1 MQLFLDILMQYR
13 LGYLYIDGFGVDI
26 NFSKVVP
33 CQLVFLFRL
42 INIPTLV
49 SLLVWFHWIAL
60 AFIQRSCCVLLVT
73 SMLVL
78 FVWYELEFCSLIFIS
93 SLDDKIAVLFWYFLR
108 LDANNILFECCLT
121 SLCNISLVV
130 SVTDLL
136 CTSRN

>member
-49 SLLVWFHWIAL
+49 SLLV
-60 AFIQRSCCVLLVT
+60 
-73 SMLVL
+73 
-78 FVWYELEFCSLIFIS
+78 
-93 SLDDKIAVLFWYFLR
+93 
-108 LDANNILFECCLT
+108 
-121 SLCNISLVV
+121 
-130 SVTDLL
+130 
-136 CTSRN
+136 